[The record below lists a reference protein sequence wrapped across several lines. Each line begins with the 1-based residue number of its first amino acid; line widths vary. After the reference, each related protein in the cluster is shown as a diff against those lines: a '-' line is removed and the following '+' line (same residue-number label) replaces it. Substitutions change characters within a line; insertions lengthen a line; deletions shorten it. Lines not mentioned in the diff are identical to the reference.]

1 MTTQRYHKIAE
12 EPKQNYDLPEPE
24 RHRYSELDVTN
35 EALCEYLFQL
45 SIDPQRNQ
53 PLNRD
58 RAHVATKLLYRLEEH
73 HKMARD
79 GRPHY
84 PPFSW
89 KLVERFA
96 KTPPFTYQEYSTPL
110 AGGELGLLTNADVSS
125 DNPRAAPAPHQEDTT

>member
-12 EPKQNYDLPEPE
+12 EPKVNYDLPEPE

-35 EALCEYLFQL
+35 EALREYLFQL

-73 HKMARD
+73 HKMARE

-110 AGGELGLLTNADVSS
+110 AGGELGLLNKSRVSA